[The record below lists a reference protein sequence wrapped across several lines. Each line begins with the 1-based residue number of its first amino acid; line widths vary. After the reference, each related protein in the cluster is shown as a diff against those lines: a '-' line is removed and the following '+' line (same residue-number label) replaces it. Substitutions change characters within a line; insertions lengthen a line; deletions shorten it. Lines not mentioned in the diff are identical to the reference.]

1 MDTPQRWFR
10 ADALR
15 SLALPAVV
23 TAIGLPMMRVF
34 FPSLAW
40 YLRDT
45 VGIGSVTLGL
55 YALAAFAVT
64 FAAAGLRR
72 LLGARAS
79 LWLAAGGLALVR
91 LIEQVSTQPG
101 ADLWLS
107 LVGTALFGVFTP
119 LWLGHLRSVAGP
131 SAAPRLVFGLW
142 LGLAL
147 DSGIHGLA
155 GTLDLS
161 WIAGFVPLV
170 ATGLLSAAVL
180 WLLLFEPTPEPDA
193 VSDASWADVL
203 PLLAIGPFLLLQ
215 ALIFQNSG
223 LVSEVGRL
231 TPGFAFVVVMAG
243 NVMGVLGGVWGF
255 GRPSTFRSTAALLA
269 SAYIVFSATLAD
281 RLGGSLPLTI
291 LVSQL
296 LLGWSWVSLAS
307 WVMMR
312 QERGL
317 LRSTVIVGVSL
328 ILFLAMA
335 FIYYVSLDRPLPI
348 PRAAIIPFAALLF
361 AGAVLL
367 VAMRRGA
374 AEPHAWMDRTPL
386 MAALALFVLPLAAWL
401 RSPTPAPV
409 YATPSEEIRVMTY
422 NLHSAFNVAGRQDPE
437 ALAEVIQASGA
448 QVIGLQEVSRGWL
461 IDGSTD
467 LAAWM
472 SQRLE
477 MGFLFRGTSDAVW
490 GNALLTSYPIL
501 DSGYGELPQLDTLIR
516 RGYLWARLDIG
527 PGGPLTVIVT
537 HLHQIEGDSDVRQ
550 AQVPVLLE
558 AWAASPHTM
567 IMGDLNAEPGSPE
580 MDLFAAAGLQDAWAT
595 VGVGEGHTYRSD
607 APYQRIDWIWLT
619 PDLVVLRAESPRT
632 TASDHLPLWVDVTIT
647 P

>member
-10 ADALR
+10 AEALR

-23 TAIGLPMMRVF
+23 TAIGLQMMRVF

-91 LIEQVSTQPG
+91 LIEQVSTQPA

-107 LVGTALFGVFTP
+107 LVGTALFGVFFP
-119 LWLGHLRSVAGP
+119 LWLGQLRSVAGP
-131 SAAPRLVFGLW
+131 AAAPRLVFGLW

-147 DSGIHGLA
+147 DSGIRGFA

-170 ATGLLSAAVL
+170 ATGLLAAAVL

-193 VSDASWADVL
+193 VSDASWAVVL
-203 PLLAIGPFLLLQ
+203 PLIALGPFLLLQ

-223 LVSEVGRL
+223 LISEVGGL

-269 SAYIVFSATLAD
+269 SAYIVFSAAVAE
-281 RLGGSLPLTI
+281 RLGPSLPLTVI
-291 LVSQL
+291 VSQL

-317 LRSTVIVGVSL
+317 LRSTVVVGVSL
-328 ILFLAMA
+328 ILFLLMA
-335 FIYYVSLDRPLPI
+335 FIYYVSLDLPLPI

-367 VAMRRGA
+367 VAWRRGG

-386 MAALALFVLPLAAWL
+386 VAALALFVLPLAAWF
-401 RSPTPAPV
+401 RSPTPSPI
-409 YATPSEEIRVMTY
+409 YATPSAQIRVMTY

-437 ALAEVIQASGA
+437 AIADVIQASGA

-467 LAAWM
+467 LAAWL
-472 SQRLE
+472 SQRLG

-490 GNALLTSYPIL
+490 GNALMTSYPIL

-537 HLHQIEGDSDVRQ
+537 HLHQIESDSDVRQ
-550 AQVPVLLE
+550 AQVPVVLE
-558 AWAASPHTM
+558 AWAESPHTM

-580 MDLFAAAGLQDAWAT
+580 MDLFAAAGLRDAWAAAGSGDGLT
-595 VGVGEGHTYRSD
+595 WRADEPS
-607 APYQRIDWIWLT
+607 QRIDWIWLT
-619 PDLVVLRAESPRT
+619 PDLVILRAEIPRT
-632 TASDHLPLWVDVTIT
+632 TASDHLPVWVEVTIA